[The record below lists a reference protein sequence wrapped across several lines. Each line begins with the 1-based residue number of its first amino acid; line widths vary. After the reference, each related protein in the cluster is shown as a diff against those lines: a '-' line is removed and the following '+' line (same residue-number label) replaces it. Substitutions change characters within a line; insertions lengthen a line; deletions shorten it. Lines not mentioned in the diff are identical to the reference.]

1 MQVSTDSEVGTAL
14 HRAASALRVAAE
26 VMGRHPSEEARN
38 HAIEADNAACIC
50 INWVDGMKRDRDNG
64 KD

>member
-1 MQVSTDSEVGTAL
+1 MQVSTDSEVRTAL
-14 HRAASALRVAAE
+14 HSAASALRVAAE
-26 VMGRHPSEEARN
+26 VMSRHSEM
-38 HAIEADNAACIC
+38 NAYATICVNAGIIC

>member
-1 MQVSTDSEVGTAL
+1 MQASTDSEVRTAL

-26 VMGRHPSEEARN
+26 VMSRHSEMHDYAT
-38 HAIEADNAACIC
+38 ICDNAGIIC
-50 INWVDGMKRDRDNG
+50 INWIEKMKRDINNG

>member
-1 MQVSTDSEVGTAL
+1 MLESTDSEVTTAL

-26 VMGRHPSEEARN
+26 VMGRHKDMNDFAPICE
-38 HAIEADNAACIC
+38 NAGIIC
-50 INWVDGMKRDRDNG
+50 INWIEKMKRDMDNG